1 VQPWLKEEWCLPPA
15 ASGAF
20 VGAMED
26 VLEVYTRPYDPT
38 YPQVCM
44 DELSK
49 QLVGETRVPVPPA
62 PGRAARVDYEYVR
75 LGVANLFIF
84 FEPLAGWRHLTVT
97 ARRTQQDWAYAVR
110 DLVDVHY
117 PHARKIRLVLDNLNT
132 HVGGSLYETFPPAE
146 ARRILDRLELHYTP
160 KHGSWLNM
168 AESELSIL
176 ARQCLDRRIA
186 DPAALIRAAAAWED
200 RRNNAQATMD
210 WRFTT
215 ADARIKLAHL
225 YPVVTLPAEDSA
237 APLSQAL
244 AA

>member
-1 VQPWLKEEWCLPPA
+1 
-15 ASGAF
+15 
-20 VGAMED
+20 MED
-26 VLEVYTRPYDPT
+26 VLDLYQQPYDPN

-49 QLVGETRVPVPPA
+49 QLIGETRVPLPTA
-62 PGRAARVDYEYVR
+62 PGQVARVDYEYER

-84 FEPLAGWRHLTVT
+84 FEPLAGRRRLTVT
-97 ARRTQQDWAYAVR
+97 ARRTKLDWAHAVR
-110 DLVDVHY
+110 ELVDVHY
-117 PHARKIRLVLDNLNT
+117 PHASTIRLVLDNLNT
-132 HVGGSLYETFPPAE
+132 HVGGSLYDAFPPAE
-146 ARRILDRLELHYTP
+146 ARRILDRLEIHYTP

-186 DPAALIRAAAAWED
+186 EVGTLVREVAAWER
-200 RRNNAQATMD
+200 RRNSIPARME

-215 ADARIKLAHL
+215 ADARIRLLHL
-225 YPVVTLPAEDSA
+225 YPCLTEPAPAATTPLPTDH
-237 APLSQAL
+237 PL

>member
-1 VQPWLKEEWCLPPA
+1 
-15 ASGAF
+15 
-20 VGAMED
+20 MED
-26 VLEVYTRPYDPT
+26 VLDVYTQPYDPA

-62 PGRAARVDYEYVR
+62 PGQVARIDYEYVR

-84 FEPLAGWRHLTVT
+84 FEPLAGWRHLEVT
-97 ARRTQQDWAYAVR
+97 QRRTKRDWADAIR
-110 DLVDVHY
+110 DLVDVYY
-117 PHARKIRLVLDNLNT
+117 PDARKIRLVLDNLNT

-146 ARRILDRLELHYTP
+146 ARRLLDRLEIHYTP

-176 ARQCLDRRIA
+176 SRQCLDRRIA
-186 DPAALIRAAAAWED
+186 DPATLAREVAAWEA
-200 RRNNAQATMD
+200 RRNSAPATMD

-215 ADARIKLAHL
+215 ADARIKLTHL
-225 YPVVTLPAEDSA
+225 YPLITLSAEESA
-237 APLSQAL
+237 APASQET

>member
-1 VQPWLKEEWCLPPA
+1 
-15 ASGAF
+15 
-20 VGAMED
+20 MED
-26 VLEVYTRPYDPT
+26 VLDVYTQPYDPA

-62 PGRAARVDYEYVR
+62 PGQVARIDYEYVR

-84 FEPLAGWRHLTVT
+84 FEPLAGWRHLEVT
-97 ARRTQQDWAYAVR
+97 ARRTKRDWAYAIR
-110 DLVDVHY
+110 DLVDVYY
-117 PHARKIRLVLDNLNT
+117 PDALKIRLVLDNLNT
-132 HVGGSLYETFPPAE
+132 HVGGALYEAFPPQE
-146 ARRILDRLELHYTP
+146 ARRLLARLEIHYTP

-186 DPAALIRAAAAWED
+186 DPATLAREVAAWEA
-200 RRNNAQATMD
+200 RRNSAQATMD

-215 ADARIKLAHL
+215 AEARIKLAHL
-225 YPVVTLPAEDSA
+225 YPVITLPAEDSTAPASQETA
-237 APLSQAL
+237 A
-244 AA
+244 